1 MKKFARFALAAL
13 LFAPLFAGAAID
25 IENFAHKPDGFARGV
40 VLTVEGY
47 DASRP
52 ALTDFPVLVRISSE
66 TIPGFSYSDI
76 NFPAKANADICFK
89 AADGTPLA
97 FDIDTWDTTLN
108 ATSLVWVTLPTM
120 MHGTEFAMFYKGQ
133 ANGKTVCG
141 DNAFENYVG
150 VWHLGETGDGVQPI
164 YDSTTNTLTGDA
176 SSRSSAVPGRIGGAR
191 QITNKREKKNFG
203 ITIRKDDAPIAAL
216 NTLGTSFVV
225 SFWMRPV
232 GEVTEADAGIRYCE
246 LIGRK
251 PATGTKAWQLQLAD
265 KSTNMRIWSSQT
277 ADGNVTVIGEVLPLV
292 QNTWTKLD
300 VVYTPTGYQVFANA
314 NRVASGTHKNNAAPV
329 QGSDTLSIGS
339 QPTGGERSFWGDMD
353 EVRLVPFDAN
363 ATGGAGTADWVK
375 ADYDQATDAAFLSAS
390 AITEIAVVAKPLA
403 TLDLADHGAAYAQ
416 FSGQINGLGGD
427 SATAC
432 FVRAKS
438 WPTGTEEP
446 AAWTTIATGLAL
458 NDTFSG
464 VLVDLLPQTDYD
476 FKIQAVNDLTEESDV
491 KSGTFTTSG
500 AGEIGSGGDMKRV
513 GDDIVHSFKIARDGT
528 ATFEFVP
535 PSYATSV
542 EALVV
547 AGGGAGGYRR
557 GGGGGAGG
565 LLHYDAFV
573 VTGGATY
580 DIEVGAGG
588 LASESNTEFGGNGGA
603 SSISANGT
611 VLVTTVGGGAGG
623 NGDPSGAVAMFAGQ
637 NGGSGG
643 GAAKETTVG
652 TGVNGQGYAGGV
664 GKTNNGTWGGGGG
677 GANAE
682 GGSIGM
688 SSTYSGGVGGDG
700 KPFTISG
707 AEVYYAGG
715 GGGGGTFSQSAST
728 IAGAAAGGKGGGG
741 SGGQKSADA
750 GTEVAESGM
759 PGTGG
764 GGGGGSNENGLYKG
778 GDGGSGIVIFRYAVQ
793 GNGQGMNEP
802 AVALESLNRA
812 ANGLTTIGYR
822 VAWAGDGYD
831 YADVLAV
838 WGTRKGELDHTN
850 ALSSA
855 TDVIGRGTGTFT
867 LPDQTRTVYVRLL
880 ATNAVAGALSPE
892 IETIPFVNPAAP
904 EATVSVTD
912 TTQTSATFA
921 ANVTGLGEGAMNV
934 SGVFQVC
941 ADEDFEE
948 GTYLTFPASGTLEDV
963 GTLTGTA
970 SGLTFNT
977 AYFVRASLT
986 NDVPASFETDP
997 VEFRTKVP
1005 GAPNCSVVTNLAD
1018 VANPPAGCAPPVP
1031 GVTTITAWGY
1041 LFTPGNNGAN
1051 YADLRLEASTD
1062 ANFQTVAAYTAT
1074 ETGVTERGF
1083 RSFTLTGLQPETAYY
1098 LRLRSEND
1106 GHVVKYSAVV
1116 GPYTTTAESKNDV
1129 QFLIY

>member
-25 IENFAHKPDGFARGV
+25 INEIKPDGFARGV
-40 VLTVEGY
+40 VLTVAGY
-47 DASRP
+47 DANRTT
-52 ALTDFPVLVRISSE
+52 LTNFPVLVRVSSA

-225 SFWMRPV
+225 SFWMRPL
-232 GEVTEADAGIRYCE
+232 GAVTDADAGIRYCE

-277 ADGNVTVIGEVLPLV
+277 ADDKVTTIGQVLPLV
-292 QNTWTKLD
+292 SNEWTKLD
-300 VVYTPTGYQVFANA
+300 VVYKPASCEVFANG
-314 NRVASGTHKNNAAPV
+314 VSKGTITDKYTTPA

-339 QPTGGERSFWGDMD
+339 QPTGNERSFWGDMD
-353 EVRLVPFDAN
+353 EVRLVPFDAT
-363 ATGGAGTADWVK
+363 AAGGAGTADWVK
-375 ADYDQATDAAFLSAS
+375 ADYDQATNAVFLSAS
-390 AITEIAVVAKPLA
+390 AITEITVVAKPLA
-403 TLDLADHGAAYAQ
+403 TLELADSGAAYAQ

-427 SATAC
+427 SATKC
-432 FVRAKS
+432 FVRAKA
-438 WPTGTEEP
+438 WLTGTEEP
-446 AAWTTIATGLAL
+446 AGWTTLATNLAL
-458 NDTFSG
+458 HGTFTG
-464 VLVDLLPQTDYD
+464 AIVDLLPQTEYTY
-476 FKIQAVNDLTEESDV
+476 KIQAVNDISEESDV
-491 KSGTFTTSG
+491 VTSTFTTTG
-500 AGEIGSGGDMKRV
+500 AGEIGEGGDIKRV

-528 ATFEFVP
+528 ATFEFIP
-535 PSYATSV
+535 PSYATNV

-565 LLHYDAFV
+565 LLHYDAFS

-580 DIEVGAGG
+580 DITVGAGG

-603 SSISANGT
+603 SSISANGA

-623 NGDPSGAVAMFAGQ
+623 NGDPSGAAAMFVGQ

-643 GAAKETTVG
+643 GAGKETTVG
-652 TGVNGQGYAGGV
+652 TGVNGQGYAGGT
-664 GKTNNGTWGGGGG
+664 GKTANNATWGGGGG

-750 GTEVAESGM
+750 GTEVAESGKA
-759 PGTGG
+759 GTGG
-764 GGGGGSNENGLYKG
+764 GGGGGSNEAGLYKG

-822 VAWAGDGYD
+822 VAWAGDDYD

-838 WGTRKGELDHTN
+838 WGTRKGALNHTN

-855 TDVIGRGTGTFT
+855 TGVIGRGTGTFT

-892 IETIPFVNPAAP
+892 IETIPFVDPAAP

-921 ANVTGLGEGAMNV
+921 ANVTKLGDDNATSV

-948 GTYLTFPASGTLEDV
+948 GTYLTFPASGTLSAA

-970 SGLTFNT
+970 SELTFNT

-986 NDVPASFETDP
+986 NNIPEVFETDP

-1005 GAPNCSVVTNLAD
+1005 GTPNGSVVTNLTL
-1018 VANPPAGCAPPVP
+1018 VANPPEGCTPPVV

-1041 LFTPGNNGAN
+1041 LFTPGSGGVTS
-1051 YADLRLEASTD
+1051 ADLRLEASTD

-1074 ETGVTERGF
+1074 ETGVEERGY
-1083 RSFTLTGLQPETAYY
+1083 RSFTLTGLEPETAYY
-1098 LRLRSEND
+1098 LRLRSENN
-1106 GHVVKYSAVV
+1106 GHVVKNSAIV
-1116 GPYTTTAESKNDV
+1116 GPYTTKAEPKNDV